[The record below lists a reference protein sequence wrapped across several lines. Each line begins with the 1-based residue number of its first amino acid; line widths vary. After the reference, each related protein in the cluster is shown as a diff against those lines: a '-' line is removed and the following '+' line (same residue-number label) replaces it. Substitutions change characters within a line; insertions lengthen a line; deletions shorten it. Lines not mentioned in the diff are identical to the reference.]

1 MCLLSMLSVAA
12 QTQAFT
18 VMNFEDWS
26 LVLGNFVKQS
36 CFISVALPVVWCE
49 SGYHGVRSA
58 GRDKCSQQTSALCH
72 RLCCG
77 FSLSGFNSHLGRSK
91 VVGKEDIFY
100 LNIKQF

>member
-1 MCLLSMLSVAA
+1 MCLLSMLSVAV

-58 GRDKCSQQTSALCH
+58 GRANAVSKPAPCVIGSAVVSPSLVSIHIWEGVKWWGKKTS
-72 RLCCG
+72 
-77 FSLSGFNSHLGRSK
+77 F
-91 VVGKEDIFY
+91 I
-100 LNIKQF
+100 